1 MDVTPKANIL
11 LVDDQPAKLLSY
23 EVILS
28 ELGENLIKAGS
39 AREALE
45 HLLRHD
51 IAVILVDVCM
61 PDLDGFQL
69 AEMIRSHPRFE
80 KTAMIFISAVMMSDV
95 DRLRGYEAGAVDYVP
110 VPVVPE
116 VLRAKVRVFVEL
128 HRKTRQLEQL
138 NAELERRV
146 AERTADLEHT
156 AARLQQS
163 ERRRSL
169 ALAAG
174 GMGSW
179 DWNADT
185 NELMWDD
192 AQHRIFGTDP
202 ARFAVTAASAWAL
215 FHPEDREAQIRAIRQ
230 AATTG
235 QRYGEEFRIIRP
247 DGAIRWCFAS
257 AAPTGDANGR
267 PRRLSGVTLDITER
281 KDAEARQMMLAREV
295 DHRAKNA
302 LAVVQSVLRLT
313 RAPSVPEFVEA
324 VEGRIGAIAWV
335 HTLLSNSRWQGAELV
350 RLVREEMAPY
360 QSGDMPRVVFDG
372 PDVMLLPAT
381 AQSLALSIH
390 ELATNAAKYGSLS
403 VPTGSVRLTWHCRAD
418 VLTLTWRETGGPSAT
433 SPQSRGFGIRAITES
448 VERQLCGR
456 VEMNWLPTGLVCT
469 FSIPMSEVGKLVADD
484 TVPVAPPA
492 PEPAAPAHHLPPGL
506 RVLVVDDEAMVAM
519 MMEQALLDLGMT
531 VVGPVG
537 TLPQALALAK
547 AGGIDCAIL
556 DVNLQGTP
564 IYPVADLLA
573 DTGVP
578 FIFLT
583 GYDKVTMDDRYHGV
597 AVLQKPVRL
606 SDLERVLLTL
616 IGPAASPPVR
626 VFATGQVASLA

>member
-185 NELMWDD
+185 DELMWDD

-202 ARFAVTAASAWAL
+202 SRFVPTAASAWAL
-215 FHPEDREAQIRAIRQ
+215 FHPEDRESQIRAMRL
-230 AATTG
+230 AAATG
-235 QRYGEEFRIIRP
+235 QRYGEEFRIVRP
-247 DGAIRWCFAS
+247 DGAIRWCFAA
-257 AAPTGDANGR
+257 AAPTGDDADGR
-267 PRRLSGVTLDITER
+267 PRRLSGVTFDITER

-313 RAPSVPEFVEA
+313 RAASVPEFVES

-360 QSGDMPRVVFDG
+360 QSGDTPRVAFDG

-403 VPTGSVRLTWHCRAD
+403 VPGGNVQLTWHGRSDA
-418 VLTLTWRETGGPSAT
+418 LTLIWRETGGPAAM
-433 SPQSRGFGIRAITES
+433 PPLARGFGIRAITES
-448 VERQLCGR
+448 VERQLSGR

-469 FSIPMSEVGKLVADD
+469 LSIPMSEVGEPVADD
-484 TVPVAPPA
+484 TAPAPPPT
-492 PEPAAPAHHLPPGL
+492 PEPAAHADHLPPGL

-519 MMEQALLDLGMT
+519 MMEQALLDLGAT

-537 TLPQALALAK
+537 TLPQALDLAR

-556 DVNLQGTP
+556 DVNLQGAP

-573 DTGVP
+573 KAGVP
-578 FIFLT
+578 FVFLT
-583 GYDKVTMDDRYHGV
+583 GYDRVTLDDRYQGTP
-597 AVLQKPVRL
+597 VLQKPVRL
-606 SDLERVLLTL
+606 SDLERALLGL
-616 IGPAASPPVR
+616 GGRMADLVPPPR
-626 VFATGQVASLA
+626 LSLARS